1 MVQELLS
8 NMINSNKDL
17 RLAIIGLGYVGLPLA
32 LEFAKKRSVI
42 GFDIN
47 QKRINELKSGIDK
60 NLEFTKK
67 ELQNSNQINFTDSED
82 KFKSTNCYIITVPTP
97 IDEFKKPNL
106 KPLFKAS
113 EMIGKTIKKGDLII
127 YESTVY
133 PGCIEEECVPIL
145 EKFSGLKFN
154 KDFFCGYSPER
165 INPGDKDHTISN
177 IKKITSGSTL
187 EVANIVDDLYSEIVT
202 AGTHK
207 APSIKVAE
215 AAKVI
220 ENTQRDLNIGLINE
234 LSILFN
240 RMNIDTQAILDAAGS
255 KWNFLPFKPGLVG
268 GHCIGVDPYY
278 LTYKAESI
286 GYHPKIILAGRELND
301 NMGKHVAS
309 ELINEMKK
317 KNIKINRAKILIM
330 GLTFKENCADVRNSG
345 IEKVVKNLKELNCK
359 LDLYD
364 PWADREEIKEIF
376 NTYPHSE
383 SELIHNTYDGIIIA
397 VAHEKFKKMG
407 IKAISNLCK
416 KNYVIYDL
424 KYLFDKNQTSLRL

>member
-1 MVQELLS
+1 
-8 NMINSNKDL
+8 MINSNKDL
-17 RLAIIGLGYVGLPLA
+17 KLAIIGLGYVGLPLA

-106 KPLFKAS
+106 KPLFGAS
-113 EMIGKTIKKGDLII
+113 EMIGKIIKKEDLII

-202 AGTHK
+202 VGTHK

-240 RMNIDTQAILDAAGS
+240 RMNIDTQAVLDAAGS

-286 GYHPKIILAGRELND
+286 GYHPKIILAGREIND
-301 NMGKHVAS
+301 NMGKYVAS
-309 ELINEMKK
+309 ELISEMKK
-317 KNIKINRAKILIM
+317 K
-330 GLTFKENCADVRNSG
+330 
-345 IEKVVKNLKELNCK
+345 
-359 LDLYD
+359 
-364 PWADREEIKEIF
+364 
-376 NTYPHSE
+376 
-383 SELIHNTYDGIIIA
+383 
-397 VAHEKFKKMG
+397 
-407 IKAISNLCK
+407 
-416 KNYVIYDL
+416 
-424 KYLFDKNQTSLRL
+424 KY